1 MLLRKTS
8 WFWKSGLAAISFVLI
23 LSISGCSDAPPEEN
37 TVSETVIDVQAIQEE
52 SEEDA
57 DEIISVCIDLY
68 EKAEEEN
75 KLADLETIRSIVNR
89 LGENGYSAVDSRNQI
104 NMTEPEKVVEFCE
117 KVDAQEEA
125 EITILEISYLGG
137 FVKYDLHTKDGNVD
151 VVRSYYKY
159 ENGNMK
165 REVTGNYQAE
175 YWNYTEEGYLMFSGV
190 WFSEEL
196 YVLTLS
202 GAEEHTALRV
212 LPLDETYRE
221 LSRKYLRPIGFEQ
234 NNMFIVDWSEEDFG
248 DLNFYDIP
256 DEEYY
261 PTMEEALQKADVYY
275 DEYEPYQKNIDNL
288 LVDMENDQ
296 YRFIY
301 YQSIQKKKSMNTFAT
316 FKIREVNDEKRY
328 AFLRS
333 YVRDSEKFYKG
344 IGDADK
350 NTKAQLARS
359 DYMQHYGIDKDAR
372 FVFGDIMEEELKKG
386 ESAEALTVE
395 GQKPD
400 AVIPYEENGKKWYFW
415 YFTDLQSDKEGNE
428 LEYTLK
434 Q

>member
-1 MLLRKTS
+1 MLMTYYTDN
-8 WFWKSGLAAISFVLI
+8 I
-23 LSISGCSDAPPEEN
+23 LYNKGIKQLPHFEN
-37 TVSETVIDVQAIQEE
+37 
-52 SEEDA
+52 
-57 DEIISVCIDLY
+57 L
-68 EKAEEEN
+68 
-75 KLADLETIRSIVNR
+75 
-89 LGENGYSAVDSRNQI
+89 
-104 NMTEPEKVVEFCE
+104 
-117 KVDAQEEA
+117 
-125 EITILEISYLGG
+125 
-137 FVKYDLHTKDGNVD
+137 LHTFAMQYKIKVQGNVE
-151 VVRSYYKY
+151 RI
-159 ENGNMK
+159 
-165 REVTGNYQAE
+165 R
-175 YWNYTEEGYLMFSGV
+175 
-190 WFSEEL
+190 
-196 YVLTLS
+196 
-202 GAEEHTALRV
+202 
-212 LPLDETYRE
+212 
-221 LSRKYLRPIGFEQ
+221 
-234 NNMFIVDWSEEDFG
+234 FIEK
-248 DLNFYDIP
+248 
-256 DEEYY
+256 YY

-275 DEYEPYQKNIDNL
+275 DEYEPYQKNKDNL

-316 FKIREVNDEKRY
+316 FKIREVNGEKRY

-372 FVFGDIMEEELKKG
+372 FVFGDIMEEKLKKG

-415 YFTDLQSDKEGNE
+415 YFTDLQSDKEGNK

>member
-1 MLLRKTS
+1 MN
-8 WFWKSGLAAISFVLI
+8 KSKGKKAGKICENILFVIGI
-23 LSISGCSDAPPEEN
+23 LGIVILYWYDRSITLDPNIKESYTGEYPRY
-37 TVSETVIDVQAIQEE
+37 VSEVN
-52 SEEDA
+52 ED
-57 DEIISVCIDLY
+57 
-68 EKAEEEN
+68 
-75 KLADLETIRSIVNR
+75 
-89 LGENGYSAVDSRNQI
+89 
-104 NMTEPEKVVEFCE
+104 
-117 KVDAQEEA
+117 
-125 EITILEISYLGG
+125 
-137 FVKYDLHTKDGNVD
+137 
-151 VVRSYYKY
+151 
-159 ENGNMK
+159 
-165 REVTGNYQAE
+165 
-175 YWNYTEEGYLMFSGV
+175 
-190 WFSEEL
+190 
-196 YVLTLS
+196 
-202 GAEEHTALRV
+202 
-212 LPLDETYRE
+212 
-221 LSRKYLRPIGFEQ
+221 
-234 NNMFIVDWSEEDFG
+234 
-248 DLNFYDIP
+248 DIP

-261 PTMEEALQKADVYY
+261 PILRISALQKADVYY

-301 YQSIQKKKSMNTFAT
+301 YQSIQKKKSVNTFAT
-316 FKIREVNDEKRY
+316 FKIREVDGKKQY

-359 DYMQHYGIDKDAR
+359 DYMQHYGIDKNAR
-372 FVFGDIMEEELKKG
+372 FVFGDIMEAKLKKG

>member
-1 MLLRKTS
+1 MLMTYYTDN
-8 WFWKSGLAAISFVLI
+8 I
-23 LSISGCSDAPPEEN
+23 LYNKGIKQLPHFEN
-37 TVSETVIDVQAIQEE
+37 
-52 SEEDA
+52 
-57 DEIISVCIDLY
+57 L
-68 EKAEEEN
+68 
-75 KLADLETIRSIVNR
+75 
-89 LGENGYSAVDSRNQI
+89 
-104 NMTEPEKVVEFCE
+104 
-117 KVDAQEEA
+117 
-125 EITILEISYLGG
+125 
-137 FVKYDLHTKDGNVD
+137 LHTFAMQYKIKVQGNVE
-151 VVRSYYKY
+151 RI
-159 ENGNMK
+159 
-165 REVTGNYQAE
+165 R
-175 YWNYTEEGYLMFSGV
+175 
-190 WFSEEL
+190 
-196 YVLTLS
+196 
-202 GAEEHTALRV
+202 
-212 LPLDETYRE
+212 
-221 LSRKYLRPIGFEQ
+221 
-234 NNMFIVDWSEEDFG
+234 FIKK
-248 DLNFYDIP
+248 
-256 DEEYY
+256 YY

-275 DEYEPYQKNIDNL
+275 DEYEPYQKNIDHL
-288 LVDMENDQ
+288 LVDMENEQ

-316 FKIREVNDEKRY
+316 FKIREVDGEKRY

-372 FVFGDIMEEELKKG
+372 FVFGDIMEEKLKKG

-415 YFTDLQSDKEGNE
+415 YFTDLQSDKEGNK

>member
-1 MLLRKTS
+1 MNKKKKVWRIITGILAVLGALFIAFIAVMLH
-8 WFWKSGLAAISFVLI
+8 
-23 LSISGCSDAPPEEN
+23 EEQKKKIPCDPN
-37 TVSETVIDVQAIQEE
+37 IKESYTGEYTRYVSEVN
-52 SEEDA
+52 ED
-57 DEIISVCIDLY
+57 
-68 EKAEEEN
+68 
-75 KLADLETIRSIVNR
+75 
-89 LGENGYSAVDSRNQI
+89 
-104 NMTEPEKVVEFCE
+104 
-117 KVDAQEEA
+117 
-125 EITILEISYLGG
+125 
-137 FVKYDLHTKDGNVD
+137 
-151 VVRSYYKY
+151 
-159 ENGNMK
+159 
-165 REVTGNYQAE
+165 
-175 YWNYTEEGYLMFSGV
+175 
-190 WFSEEL
+190 
-196 YVLTLS
+196 
-202 GAEEHTALRV
+202 
-212 LPLDETYRE
+212 
-221 LSRKYLRPIGFEQ
+221 
-234 NNMFIVDWSEEDFG
+234 
-248 DLNFYDIP
+248 DIH

-275 DEYEPYQKNIDNL
+275 DEYEPYQKNIDHL

-301 YQSIQKKKSMNTFAT
+301 YQSIQKKKSVNTFAT
-316 FKIREVNDEKRY
+316 FKIREVDGKKQY

>member
-1 MLLRKTS
+1 MN
-8 WFWKSGLAAISFVLI
+8 KSKGKKAGKICENILFVIGI
-23 LSISGCSDAPPEEN
+23 LGIVILYWYDRSITLDPNIKESYTGEYPRY
-37 TVSETVIDVQAIQEE
+37 VSEVN
-52 SEEDA
+52 ED
-57 DEIISVCIDLY
+57 
-68 EKAEEEN
+68 
-75 KLADLETIRSIVNR
+75 
-89 LGENGYSAVDSRNQI
+89 
-104 NMTEPEKVVEFCE
+104 
-117 KVDAQEEA
+117 
-125 EITILEISYLGG
+125 
-137 FVKYDLHTKDGNVD
+137 
-151 VVRSYYKY
+151 
-159 ENGNMK
+159 
-165 REVTGNYQAE
+165 
-175 YWNYTEEGYLMFSGV
+175 
-190 WFSEEL
+190 
-196 YVLTLS
+196 
-202 GAEEHTALRV
+202 
-212 LPLDETYRE
+212 
-221 LSRKYLRPIGFEQ
+221 
-234 NNMFIVDWSEEDFG
+234 
-248 DLNFYDIP
+248 DIP

-301 YQSIQKKKSMNTFAT
+301 YQSIQKKKSVNTFAT
-316 FKIREVNDEKRY
+316 FKIREVDGKKQY

-400 AVIPYEENGKKWYFW
+400 AVIPYEENGKQR

>member
-1 MLLRKTS
+1 MSKKKKVWRIITDVLAVLGVLFIVYMSVMIYQERK
-8 WFWKSGLAAISFVLI
+8 KLI
-23 LSISGCSDAPPEEN
+23 K
-37 TVSETVIDVQAIQEE
+37 IDPNLEE
-52 SEEDA
+52 SYTGEYPRYINEVNED
-57 DEIISVCIDLY
+57 
-68 EKAEEEN
+68 
-75 KLADLETIRSIVNR
+75 
-89 LGENGYSAVDSRNQI
+89 
-104 NMTEPEKVVEFCE
+104 
-117 KVDAQEEA
+117 
-125 EITILEISYLGG
+125 
-137 FVKYDLHTKDGNVD
+137 
-151 VVRSYYKY
+151 
-159 ENGNMK
+159 
-165 REVTGNYQAE
+165 
-175 YWNYTEEGYLMFSGV
+175 
-190 WFSEEL
+190 
-196 YVLTLS
+196 
-202 GAEEHTALRV
+202 
-212 LPLDETYRE
+212 
-221 LSRKYLRPIGFEQ
+221 
-234 NNMFIVDWSEEDFG
+234 
-248 DLNFYDIP
+248 DIP

-316 FKIREVNDEKRY
+316 FKIREVNGEKRY

-415 YFTDLQSDKEGNE
+415 YFTDLQSDKEGNK

-434 Q
+434 K

>member
-1 MLLRKTS
+1 
-8 WFWKSGLAAISFVLI
+8 
-23 LSISGCSDAPPEEN
+23 
-37 TVSETVIDVQAIQEE
+37 
-52 SEEDA
+52 
-57 DEIISVCIDLY
+57 
-68 EKAEEEN
+68 
-75 KLADLETIRSIVNR
+75 
-89 LGENGYSAVDSRNQI
+89 
-104 NMTEPEKVVEFCE
+104 
-117 KVDAQEEA
+117 
-125 EITILEISYLGG
+125 
-137 FVKYDLHTKDGNVD
+137 
-151 VVRSYYKY
+151 
-159 ENGNMK
+159 
-165 REVTGNYQAE
+165 
-175 YWNYTEEGYLMFSGV
+175 
-190 WFSEEL
+190 
-196 YVLTLS
+196 
-202 GAEEHTALRV
+202 
-212 LPLDETYRE
+212 
-221 LSRKYLRPIGFEQ
+221 
-234 NNMFIVDWSEEDFG
+234 
-248 DLNFYDIP
+248 
-256 DEEYY
+256 
-261 PTMEEALQKADVYY
+261 MEEALQKADVYY

-372 FVFGDIMEEELKKG
+372 FVFGDIMEEKLKKG

-400 AVIPYEENGKKWYFW
+400 AVIPYEENGKQWYFW

>member
-1 MLLRKTS
+1 MNKKKKVWRIITGILAVLGALFIAFIAVMLH
-8 WFWKSGLAAISFVLI
+8 
-23 LSISGCSDAPPEEN
+23 EEQKKKIPCDPN
-37 TVSETVIDVQAIQEE
+37 IKESYTGEYPRYVSEVN
-52 SEEDA
+52 ED
-57 DEIISVCIDLY
+57 
-68 EKAEEEN
+68 
-75 KLADLETIRSIVNR
+75 
-89 LGENGYSAVDSRNQI
+89 
-104 NMTEPEKVVEFCE
+104 
-117 KVDAQEEA
+117 
-125 EITILEISYLGG
+125 
-137 FVKYDLHTKDGNVD
+137 
-151 VVRSYYKY
+151 
-159 ENGNMK
+159 
-165 REVTGNYQAE
+165 
-175 YWNYTEEGYLMFSGV
+175 
-190 WFSEEL
+190 
-196 YVLTLS
+196 
-202 GAEEHTALRV
+202 
-212 LPLDETYRE
+212 
-221 LSRKYLRPIGFEQ
+221 
-234 NNMFIVDWSEEDFG
+234 
-248 DLNFYDIP
+248 DIP

-275 DEYEPYQKNIDNL
+275 DEYEPYQKNIDHL
-288 LVDMENDQ
+288 LVDMENAQ

-316 FKIREVNDEKRY
+316 FKIREVNGKKQY

-400 AVIPYEENGKKWYFW
+400 AVIPYEENGKQWYFW
-415 YFTDLQSDKEGNE
+415 YFTDLQSDKEGNK

>member
-1 MLLRKTS
+1 MNKKKKVWRIITGILAVLGALFIAFIAVMLH
-8 WFWKSGLAAISFVLI
+8 
-23 LSISGCSDAPPEEN
+23 EEQKKKIPCDPN
-37 TVSETVIDVQAIQEE
+37 IKESYTGEYPRYVSEVN
-52 SEEDA
+52 ED
-57 DEIISVCIDLY
+57 
-68 EKAEEEN
+68 
-75 KLADLETIRSIVNR
+75 
-89 LGENGYSAVDSRNQI
+89 
-104 NMTEPEKVVEFCE
+104 
-117 KVDAQEEA
+117 
-125 EITILEISYLGG
+125 
-137 FVKYDLHTKDGNVD
+137 
-151 VVRSYYKY
+151 
-159 ENGNMK
+159 
-165 REVTGNYQAE
+165 
-175 YWNYTEEGYLMFSGV
+175 
-190 WFSEEL
+190 
-196 YVLTLS
+196 
-202 GAEEHTALRV
+202 
-212 LPLDETYRE
+212 
-221 LSRKYLRPIGFEQ
+221 
-234 NNMFIVDWSEEDFG
+234 
-248 DLNFYDIP
+248 DIP

-275 DEYEPYQKNIDNL
+275 DEYEPYQKNIDHI

-316 FKIREVNDEKRY
+316 FKIREVNGEKRY

-372 FVFGDIMEEELKKG
+372 FVFGDIMEEKLKKG

-400 AVIPYEENGKKWYFW
+400 AVIPYEENGKQWYFW
-415 YFTDLQSDKEGNE
+415 YFTDLQSDKEGDK

>member
-1 MLLRKTS
+1 MTYYTDN
-8 WFWKSGLAAISFVLI
+8 I
-23 LSISGCSDAPPEEN
+23 LYNKGIKQLPHFEN
-37 TVSETVIDVQAIQEE
+37 
-52 SEEDA
+52 
-57 DEIISVCIDLY
+57 L
-68 EKAEEEN
+68 
-75 KLADLETIRSIVNR
+75 
-89 LGENGYSAVDSRNQI
+89 
-104 NMTEPEKVVEFCE
+104 
-117 KVDAQEEA
+117 
-125 EITILEISYLGG
+125 
-137 FVKYDLHTKDGNVD
+137 LHTFAMQYKIKVQGNVE
-151 VVRSYYKY
+151 RI
-159 ENGNMK
+159 
-165 REVTGNYQAE
+165 R
-175 YWNYTEEGYLMFSGV
+175 
-190 WFSEEL
+190 
-196 YVLTLS
+196 
-202 GAEEHTALRV
+202 
-212 LPLDETYRE
+212 
-221 LSRKYLRPIGFEQ
+221 
-234 NNMFIVDWSEEDFG
+234 FIEK
-248 DLNFYDIP
+248 
-256 DEEYY
+256 YY

-316 FKIREVNDEKRY
+316 FKIREVNGEKRY

-372 FVFGDIMEEELKKG
+372 FVFGDIMEEKLKKG

-415 YFTDLQSDKEGNE
+415 YFTDLQSDKEGNK

>member
-1 MLLRKTS
+1 MNKKKKVWRIITGILAVLGALFIAFIAVMLH
-8 WFWKSGLAAISFVLI
+8 
-23 LSISGCSDAPPEEN
+23 EEQKKKIPCDPN
-37 TVSETVIDVQAIQEE
+37 IKESYTGEYPRYVSEVN
-52 SEEDA
+52 ED
-57 DEIISVCIDLY
+57 
-68 EKAEEEN
+68 
-75 KLADLETIRSIVNR
+75 
-89 LGENGYSAVDSRNQI
+89 
-104 NMTEPEKVVEFCE
+104 
-117 KVDAQEEA
+117 
-125 EITILEISYLGG
+125 
-137 FVKYDLHTKDGNVD
+137 
-151 VVRSYYKY
+151 
-159 ENGNMK
+159 
-165 REVTGNYQAE
+165 
-175 YWNYTEEGYLMFSGV
+175 
-190 WFSEEL
+190 
-196 YVLTLS
+196 
-202 GAEEHTALRV
+202 
-212 LPLDETYRE
+212 
-221 LSRKYLRPIGFEQ
+221 
-234 NNMFIVDWSEEDFG
+234 
-248 DLNFYDIP
+248 DIP

-275 DEYEPYQKNIDNL
+275 DEYEPYQKNIDHL
-288 LVDMENDQ
+288 LVDMENAQ

-316 FKIREVNDEKRY
+316 FKIREVNGKKQY